1 MKMLWTPSTHN
12 SKTGPIP
19 SCYIGHTFKETE
31 KSCGDCPQFGNKK
44 LGIKRTCYAYNGL
57 INMAT
62 RYIQKGY
69 KKKRGKGYS
78 LLEALK
84 NRHKTAKSCRIG
96 VIGEPSSV
104 GLKKYR
110 STVSRIRKEGL
121 AVLSYTHQWR
131 KLKSKYWQKNIMAS
145 CDSIEQVDEA
155 AKLGWRAAVILPA
168 SFTGKRTKTA
178 GGEDIVICP
187 AILTKNLGL
196 PEDKLST
203 CNSCRLCD
211 ASRPGPHIGFPAH
224 GPAFRN
230 KGKKLPVV

>member
-1 MKMLWTPSTHN
+1 MLWTPSTHN

-19 SCYIGHTFKETE
+19 SAYIGTTFKETE

-44 LGIKRTCYAYNGL
+44 LGITRTCYAYNGL

-69 KKKRGKGYS
+69 KKNKGQGYG
-78 LLEALK
+78 LLEAL
-84 NRHKTAKSCRIG
+84 AKRRESAKACRIG
-96 VIGEPSSV
+96 VLGEPTAV
-104 GLKKYR
+104 GVKNYKR
-110 STVSRIRKEGL
+110 TVDRIRKEGL

-131 KLKSKYWQKNIMAS
+131 KLTSSYWKKNIMAS
-145 CDSIEQVDEA
+145 CDKVEEVDEA
-155 AKLGWRAAVILPA
+155 AKLGWRTTVILPA
-168 SFTGKRTKTA
+168 SFTGKRLQSP
-178 GGEDIVICP
+178 GGQDIVVCP

-196 PEDKLST
+196 SDDKLST

-211 ASRPGPHIGFPAH
+211 ASRSGPHIGFPAH